1 MLDFYI
7 IDDHQPT
14 PNDPTE
20 MGLEFVG
27 KLDDG
32 TFKNLQ
38 KKNIID
44 KNFDFYSDFR
54 LTTVVI
60 KQIKNNILQKHLQT
74 DTDVQKLINIL
85 NTAIEKQSGLIAY
98 CD

>member
-7 IDDHQPT
+7 IDDNQAK
-14 PNDPTE
+14 PNYPTE
-20 MGLEFVG
+20 IGLEFVG
-27 KLDDG
+27 ELDYG

-44 KNFDFYSDFR
+44 KEFNFYSDFR
-54 LTTVVI
+54 LTTLLI
-60 KQIKNNILQKHLQT
+60 KQIVNNILQKHLQT
-74 DTDVQKLINIL
+74 DTDVQKLFHIL
-85 NTAIEKQSGLIAY
+85 NTATEKQSGLIAY